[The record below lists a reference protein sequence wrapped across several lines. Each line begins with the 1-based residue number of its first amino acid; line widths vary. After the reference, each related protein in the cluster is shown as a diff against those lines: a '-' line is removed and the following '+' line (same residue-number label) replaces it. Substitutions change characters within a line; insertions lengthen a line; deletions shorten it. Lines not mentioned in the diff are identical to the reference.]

1 MFESGAV
8 MIDLHCHI
16 LPGLDDGSPDLAT
29 SLEIA
34 HIALN
39 DGIETIVATPH
50 WFVDAGPTPAQI
62 RTAVQQL
69 QAALV
74 DHNLPLTV
82 LPGAEVRAD
91 PELAAMIR
99 RNAVMTLADR
109 GEYLLLEPPFIGVP
123 NYLEQLCFELQI
135 AGITP
140 ILAHPERAEIA
151 QHQPELYERLVARG
165 CLIQVN
171 APSLHGEYG
180 RTIAEIAADLIR
192 RGLAHIVASD
202 AHNATSRPPVLSDV
216 RQAVVQAAGEDAF
229 RKMTELVPSRIIAG
243 RQAGDSARTVK

>member
-1 MFESGAV
+1 

-29 SLEIA
+29 SLEMA
-34 HIALN
+34 RIALD

-62 RTAVQQL
+62 RTATRQL
-69 QAALV
+69 QAALA
-74 DHNLPLTV
+74 DGDLPLTV

-91 PELAAMIR
+91 PQLAEMVRCDEVIT
-99 RNAVMTLADR
+99 VADG
-109 GEYLLLEPPFIGVP
+109 GEYLLMEPPFIGIP
-123 NYLEQLCFELQI
+123 NYLEQLCFELQV

-151 QHQPELYERLVARG
+151 QHQPEMYERLVERG

-202 AHNATSRPPVLSDV
+202 AHNTTSRPPVISDV
-216 RQAVVQAAGEDAF
+216 RRAVVQGAGENAF
-229 RKMTELVPSRIIAG
+229 RKMTELVPSKIIGAYQQETAPE
-243 RQAGDSARTVK
+243 R

>member
-1 MFESGAV
+1 

-29 SLEIA
+29 SLEMA
-34 HIALN
+34 RIALD

-62 RTAVQQL
+62 RTATRQL
-69 QAALV
+69 QAALA
-74 DHNLPLTV
+74 DGDLPLTV

-91 PELAAMIR
+91 PQLAEMAKCDE
-99 RNAVMTLADR
+99 VMTVADG
-109 GEYLLLEPPFIGVP
+109 GEYLLMEPPFIGIP
-123 NYLEQLCFELQI
+123 NYLEQLCFELQV

-151 QHQPELYERLVARG
+151 QHQPEMYERLVERG

-202 AHNATSRPPVLSDV
+202 AHNTTSRPPVISDV
-216 RQAVVQAAGEDAF
+216 RRAVVQGAGENAF
-229 RKMTELVPSRIIAG
+229 RKMTELVPSKIIGAYQQETAPE
-243 RQAGDSARTVK
+243 R

>member
-1 MFESGAV
+1 MLESDV
-8 MIDLHCHI
+8 PMIDLHCHI

-29 SLEIA
+29 SLA
-34 HIALN
+34 MARIALD

-50 WFVDAGPTPAQI
+50 WLVDIGPTPAQI
-62 RTAVQQL
+62 RTAAQQL
-69 QAALV
+69 QTALV
-74 DHNLPLTV
+74 DHNIPLTV

-91 PELAAMIR
+91 PELPAMVR
-99 RNAVMTLADR
+99 RDEVMTLADDGR
-109 GEYLLLEPPFIGVP
+109 YLLLEPPFIGIP

-140 ILAHPERAEIA
+140 ILAHPERAEVA
-151 QHQPELYERLVARG
+151 QREPELYERLVARG

-171 APSLHGEYG
+171 APSLHGDYG

-202 AHNATSRPPVLSDV
+202 AHNATSRPPVLSDA
-216 RQAVVQAAGEDAF
+216 RQAVVQAAGEAAF
-229 RKMTELVPSRIIAG
+229 RQMTELVPSRIIAG
-243 RQAGDSARTVK
+243 RQAGDSTRTVK